1 MSCRLISDNTQIEE
15 GAAAASEP
23 VTITP
28 LPIRERWLNN
38 ALDIAAASS
47 ESGAIAAVREA
58 ALSTAKAAQLPGRK
72 DEAWRQ
78 TDFSA
83 LLATHMISAVE
94 TPGAAL
100 IEECVEG
107 EAPGMRMVFVN
118 GFFSAELSDLSA
130 LPEGVLAGS
139 LASFESGAQSAALPL
154 LQALPEDGQ
163 DKRTALGC
171 YTWAAINQASLG
183 DIACVRIAE
192 NVTVEEPLQIIFV
205 STGCARQPHDTPNA
219 TPPCTSIPAPDPDPT
234 RPDPDPELD
243 PRSPSPTLVCPLMRP
258 HAPRPS
264 PLAPRPSPLAP
275 RPSPRELTCGLGL
288 GLTMR
293 SEPMPRCPRR

>member
-1 MSCRLISDNTQIEE
+1 MSCRLLSDNTQIEE
-15 GAAAASEP
+15 GAAAASEQ

-38 ALDIAAASS
+38 ALDVAAAPS
-47 ESGAIAAVREA
+47 ESGTIAAVREA
-58 ALSTAKAAQLPGRK
+58 ALSTAKGVQLPGRK

-130 LPEGVLAGS
+130 LPEGVHAGS

-154 LQALPEDGQ
+154 LQALPETGQ

-171 YTWAAINQASLG
+171 FTWAAINQASLG

-192 NVTVEEPLQIIFV
+192 NVTVEEPLQVIFV

-219 TPPCTSIPAPDPDPT
+219 TPPCTSIPAPAPT
-234 RPDPDPELD
+234 RPDLPDPELIPDPNPD
-243 PRSPSPTLVCPLMRP
+243 PRVIT
-258 HAPRPS
+258 HASPRPT

-275 RPSPRELTCGLGL
+275 QPSPLA
-288 GLTMR
+288 
-293 SEPMPRCPRR
+293 PHQAD

>member
-38 ALDIAAASS
+38 ALDIAAAPS
-47 ESGAIAAVREA
+47 ESGAIAAVRES
-58 ALSTAKAAQLPGRK
+58 ALGPARAAQLPGRK

-83 LLATHMISAVE
+83 LLATHMIAAVE
-94 TPGAAL
+94 TPSAAL
-100 IEECVEG
+100 LEEYVEG
-107 EAPGMRMVFVN
+107 EAPGMRMVVVN
-118 GFFSAELSDLSA
+118 GVFSAELSDLSA
-130 LPEGVLAGS
+130 LPEGVHAGS

-192 NVTVEEPLQIIFV
+192 NVTVKEPLQVIFL
-205 STGCARQPHDTPNA
+205 STGCARQPHDTPTA
-219 TPPCTSIPAPDPDPT
+219 THRAPPHPPPP
-234 RPDPDPELD
+234 RPDPDPDLD
-243 PRSPSPTLVCPLMRP
+243 PRSRPLCDHTSHPRPLVPRPSPLT
-258 HAPRPS
+258 PRPS
-264 PLAPRPSPLAP
+264 PLAPHQAD
-275 RPSPRELTCGLGL
+275 
-288 GLTMR
+288 
-293 SEPMPRCPRR
+293 

>member
-1 MSCRLISDNTQIEE
+1 MSCRLISDNTA
-15 GAAAASEP
+15 AAAASEP

-38 ALDIAAASS
+38 ALDIAAAPS

-58 ALSTAKAAQLPGRK
+58 ALSPAKAAQLPGRK

-83 LLATHMISAVE
+83 LLATEMISAVE
-94 TPGAAL
+94 TPSAAL
-100 IEECVEG
+100 IEEYVEG
-107 EAPGMRMVFVN
+107 EAPGMRMVLVN
-118 GFFSAELSDLSA
+118 GLFSAELSDLSA
-130 LPEGVLAGS
+130 LPEGVHAGS

-154 LQALPEDGQ
+154 LQTLPEDGQ

-192 NVTVEEPLQIIFV
+192 NVTVEAPLQVIIV
-205 STGCARQPHDTPNA
+205 STGCARQPHDTPAA
-219 TPPCTSIPAPDPDPT
+219 THRAPPPPPPN
-234 RPDPDPELD
+234 RPDPHPDLD
-243 PRSPSPTLVCPLMRP
+243 PRCPMPTLV
-258 HAPRPS
+258 
-264 PLAPRPSPLAP
+264 
-275 RPSPRELTCGLGL
+275 
-288 GLTMR
+288 
-293 SEPMPRCPRR
+293 